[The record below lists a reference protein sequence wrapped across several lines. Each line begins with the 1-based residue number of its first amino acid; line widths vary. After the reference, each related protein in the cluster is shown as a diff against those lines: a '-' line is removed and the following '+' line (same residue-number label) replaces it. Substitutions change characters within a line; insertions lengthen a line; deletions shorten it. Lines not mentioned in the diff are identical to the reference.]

1 MLCNIKEFNLIEIN
15 GGNVTSPEGFKANGI
30 NCGIRKIKKDLAI
43 LISDVSAVSAAVYT
57 TNQFQAAPIIIT
69 KQSLATSQTQRAL
82 IVNSGNA
89 NAFTGNQGIE
99 NAVSMRDQ
107 VAKKF
112 NLFPSEVTVASTG
125 VIGERLPIDIVIDG
139 INTISTT
146 NIDADGGLNFSEA
159 IITTDTVTKS
169 LAVELEI
176 DGMKVIIGGTAKGSG
191 MIHPNMATM
200 LSFVTTDVNIDKGAL
215 QRLLKSTTDNT
226 FNMITVDGD
235 SSTNDMVLVMA
246 NGLANNNKLDENH
259 PEWDKFCQGFIY
271 VSEQLAK
278 MIAKDGEGATK
289 LIAVT
294 VDGAKNKLMAQTIA
308 KKVIGSNLVKTAVF
322 GADANWGR
330 LIMAIGNSGY
340 QVDENLIDIKI
351 GEVEVLK
358 NGSLVSFNEQ
368 LLVDQL
374 NNKEVQI
381 YINFN
386 LGNKSATAWGCDLT
400 YDYVRINASYRT

>member
-1 MLCNIKEFNLIEIN
+1 MLCNIEEFNAIEIN
-15 GGNVTSPEGFKANGI
+15 GGNLTTPQGFRANGI

-43 LISDVSAVSAAVYT
+43 LISDVPAISAAVYT

-69 KQSLATSQTQRAL
+69 KQSLAASQTQRAL

-89 NAFTGNQGIE
+89 NAFTGAQGIDD
-99 NAVSMRDQ
+99 AAAMRDQ
-107 VAKKF
+107 VARKF
-112 NLFPSEVTVASTG
+112 NLFPSEITVASTG
-125 VIGERLPIDIVIDG
+125 VIGERLPIDIIIDG
-139 INTISTT
+139 INTIATT
-146 NIDADGGLNFSEA
+146 NIDADGGSNFSEA
-159 IITTDTVTKS
+159 IITTDTITKS
-169 LAVELEI
+169 LAVELEL
-176 DGMKVIIGGTAKGSG
+176 DGMRIVIGGTAKGSG

-200 LSFVTTDVNIDKGAL
+200 LAFITTDANIDKGAL

-235 SSTNDMVLVMA
+235 TSTNDMVLVMA

-289 LIAVT
+289 LITVT
-294 VDGAKNKLMAQTIA
+294 IDGAKDKLMAQTIG

-330 LIMAIGNSGY
+330 VIMAIGNSGY
-340 QVDENLIDIKI
+340 QVEEKLIDIRI
-351 GEVEVLK
+351 GEVDVLK
-358 NGSLVSFNEQ
+358 NGQLVSYNEQ
-368 LLVDQL
+368 LLVKQL
-374 NNKEVQI
+374 NKKEVEI

-386 LGNKSATAWGCDLT
+386 LGDKSATAWGCDLT
-400 YDYVRINASYRT
+400 YDYVRINASYRS